1 MAKRLLLL
9 LADGFEEVEALTPL
23 DILQRGGVE
32 VVTASLGDGPVR
44 SAHGL
49 TVVPDSH
56 LDALAGERF
65 DMVFLPGGAPGYL
78 NLAADARVRALV
90 RAQLESDRPV
100 AAICG
105 APFVLEE
112 AGVLDGHR
120 VTAYPS
126 VRERLTSAAE
136 VVDET
141 VVTDGLLRTSQGV
154 GTAMGFA
161 LALLEE
167 LTDRAT
173 RDQVAK
179 ATLVER

>member
-9 LADGFEEVEALTPL
+9 LADGFEEIEALTSL
-23 DILQRGGVE
+23 DLLRRGGVE
-32 VVTASLGDGPVR
+32 VVTSSLAEGPVR

-49 TVVPDSH
+49 TVVPDTH
-56 LDALAGERF
+56 LDAVAGERF
-65 DMVFLPGGAPGYL
+65 DMVLLPGGAPGYL

-90 RAQLESDRPV
+90 RAQLDAERPV

-105 APFVLEE
+105 APYVLEE
-112 AGVLDGHR
+112 AGVLGGHR

-126 VRERLTSAAE
+126 VRKRLTSAAQ

-141 VVTDGLLRTSQGV
+141 VVADGLLRTSQGV
-154 GTAMGFA
+154 GTAMAFA

-173 RDQVAK
+173 RDRVAK

>member
-1 MAKRLLLL
+1 MAKRVLLL
-9 LADGFEEVEALTPL
+9 LAEGFEEVEAITPL
-23 DILQRGGVE
+23 DLLRRGGVE
-32 VVTASLGDGPVR
+32 VVTAGLADGPVT

-56 LDALAGERF
+56 LDALANERF
-65 DMVFLPGGAPGYL
+65 DMLLLPGGAPGYL
-78 NLAADARVRALV
+78 NLAADERVRARV
-90 RAQLESDRPV
+90 RAQLEVKRPV

-105 APFVLEE
+105 APYVLEE
-112 AGVLDGHR
+112 AGVLAGHR

-126 VRERLTSAAE
+126 VGERLTSAGA

-141 VVTDGLLRTSQGV
+141 VVSDGLLRTSQGV
-154 GTAMGFA
+154 GTAMAFA

-173 RDQVAK
+173 RDRVAE

>member
-9 LADGFEEVEALTPL
+9 LAEGFEEVEALTPL
-23 DILQRGGVE
+23 DLLRRGGVE
-32 VVTASLGDGPVR
+32 VVTAALAEGPVT

-49 TVVPDSH
+49 TVIPDSH
-56 LDALAGERF
+56 LDAVANERF
-65 DMVFLPGGAPGYL
+65 DMVLLPGGAPGYL
-78 NLAADARVRALV
+78 NLAADERVCALV
-90 RAQLESDRPV
+90 RTQLNGERPV

-112 AGVLDGHR
+112 AGVLGGHR

-126 VRERLTSAAE
+126 VCKRLSSAAE

-154 GTAMGFA
+154 GTAMELA

>member
-9 LADGFEEVEALTPL
+9 LAEGFEEVEALTPL
-23 DILQRGGVE
+23 DLLRRGGVE
-32 VVTASLGDGPVR
+32 VVTAGLAEGPVT

-56 LDALAGERF
+56 LDAVAGERF
-65 DMVFLPGGAPGYL
+65 DMVLLPGGAPGYL
-78 NLAADARVRALV
+78 NLAADERVRALV
-90 RAQLESDRPV
+90 RAQLNDERPV

-105 APFVLEE
+105 APYVLEE
-112 AGVLDGHR
+112 AGVLSGHR

-126 VRERLTSAAE
+126 VCERLTSAAE

-154 GTAMGFA
+154 GTAMAFA

-167 LTDRAT
+167 LTNRAT
-173 RDQVAK
+173 RDRVAK